1 MHWKWRRMA
10 AALLMVII
18 GMSGGAARAGSLS
31 AASMEE
37 RAPFEMNCASA
48 LLVEPDS
55 GQIVF
60 EKNADEKRAVASVTK
75 IMSILLTVEAIENG
89 RIALTDQV
97 VISAN
102 AAGMG
107 GSQVL
112 LDAGETQTV
121 DILLKSMIVGSAN
134 DATVALAEHI
144 AGSVQVFVD
153 RMNQRAS
160 ELGMENTHFVNTTGL
175 PAEGHYT
182 TARDVAR
189 MAIELAGHELYYR
202 YSTIWLDEVVHE
214 SGRSTSLTNTN
225 RLIRLYEGCDGIKT
239 GSTNE
244 AGYCMA
250 ATAKRGEMRLIA
262 VVLGAD
268 TGKERF
274 NIASEMLDYGF
285 ANYRRY
291 PVTEKGARVRGGL
304 PVTGGSSDEVPLMIA
319 EDLTLLLKRGEEEK
333 VKLQANLPEAA
344 AAPINAGDAI
354 GYVDV
359 LLGERVVGQVRV
371 VAAESVGRQS
381 FRDGFLKMLR
391 NWCFQ

>member
-1 MHWKWRRMA
+1 MRKWYLGA
-10 AALLMVII
+10 WLALMVLI
-18 GMSGGAARAGSLS
+18 GGQSAQAAELS
-31 AASMEE
+31 IAPMEE
-37 RAPFEMNCASA
+37 RSPLSLQCEAA

-55 GQIVF
+55 GQIIF
-60 EKNADEKRAVASVTK
+60 ETNADEKRAVASVTK
-75 IMSILLTVEAIENG
+75 IMSILLTIEAIEDG
-89 RIALTDQV
+89 RIALTDKV

-121 DILLKSMIVGSAN
+121 DVLLKSMIVGSAN
-134 DATVALAEHI
+134 DATVAMAEYI
-144 AGSVQVFVD
+144 CGSVELFVD
-153 RMNQRAS
+153 RMNQRAV

-189 MAIELAGHELYYR
+189 MAMELIAHELYYE

-214 SGRSTSLTNTN
+214 SGRKTSLTNTN
-225 RLIRLYEGCDGIKT
+225 RLIRLYDGCDGVKT

-250 ATAKRGEMRLIA
+250 ATAKRGDMRLIA

-274 NIASEMLDYGF
+274 NIASEMMDYGF

-291 PVTEKGARVRGGL
+291 PVTEKGAKVRGEL
-304 PVTGGSSDEVPLMIA
+304 PVIGGSEDSIELELN
-319 EDLTLLLKRGEEEK
+319 EDLTLLLLRGDEQQIS
-333 VKLQANLPEAA
+333 LQANLPAH
-344 AAPINAGDAI
+344 INAPVEKGAYI
-354 GYVDV
+354 GSVDV
-359 LLGERVVGQVRV
+359 LLGTRVIAQVDV
-371 VAAESVGRQS
+371 VAAQSVPRQS
-381 FRDGFLKMLR
+381 FMDGLERVLEQWR
-391 NWCFQ
+391 IG

>member
-1 MHWKWRRMA
+1 MLGRGMRA
-10 AALLMVII
+10 LAALTVMCFLMLGTAV
-18 GMSGGAARAGSLS
+18 AATLS
-31 AASMEE
+31 VEPMENQPPIE
-37 RAPFEMNCASA
+37 TDCASA

-55 GQIVF
+55 GQIIF

-75 IMSILLTVEAIENG
+75 IMSILLTIEAIEEG
-89 RIALTDQV
+89 RIALTDSV
-97 VISAN
+97 VVSAN

-121 DILLKSMIVGSAN
+121 DVLLKSMIVGSAN
-134 DATVALAEHI
+134 DATVALAEYI

-153 RMNQRAS
+153 RMNERARQ
-160 ELGMENTHFVNTTGL
+160 LNMQDTHFVNATGL

-189 MAIELAGHELYYR
+189 MAIELVGHELYYK
-202 YSTIWLDEVVHE
+202 YSTVWLDEVVHE

-225 RLIRLYEGCDGIKT
+225 RLIRLYEGCDGLKT

-250 ATAKRGEMRLIA
+250 ATAKRGDMRLIA

-274 NIASEMLDYGF
+274 NIASEMMDYGF
-285 ANYRRY
+285 ANYRSY

-304 PVTGGSSDEVPLMIA
+304 KVTGGSVDQVPLEID
-319 EDLTLLLKRGEEEK
+319 EDLTLLLKRGEEDK
-333 VKLQANLPEAA
+333 VKLRGNLPEQA
-344 AAPINAGDAI
+344 AAPVEKGMDM
-354 GYVDV
+354 GTVDV
-359 LLGERVVGQVRV
+359 LLGDRVVGQVRV
-371 VAAESVGRQS
+371 VAAESAGRQS
-381 FRDGFLKMLR
+381 FMDGLTKVLK

>member
-1 MHWKWRRMA
+1 MLVRCVRLLAFLISVLLIWISPAMA
-10 AALLMVII
+10 D
-18 GMSGGAARAGSLS
+18 SLS
-31 AASMEE
+31 IGPVEE
-37 RAPFEMNCASA
+37 EAPFSMKCASA

-55 GQIVF
+55 GQIIF
-60 EKNADEKRAVASVTK
+60 EKNADERRAVASVTK
-75 IMSILLTVEAIENG
+75 IMSILLTIEAIEEG
-89 RIALTDQV
+89 RIALTDSV

-121 DILLKSMIVGSAN
+121 DVLLKSMIVGSAN
-134 DATVALAEHI
+134 DAAVALAEHT

-153 RMNQRAS
+153 RMNERAR
-160 ELGMENTHFVNTTGL
+160 ELNMGDTHFVNATGL
-175 PAEGHYT
+175 PAEGQYT

-189 MAIELAGHELYYR
+189 MAIELAGHELYYD
-202 YSTIWLDEVVHE
+202 YSTVWLDEVVHD

-225 RLIRLYEGCDGIKT
+225 RLIRLYEGCDGLKT

-250 ATAKRGEMRLIA
+250 ATAKRADMRLIA

-274 NIASEMLDYGF
+274 DIASEMMDYGF

-291 PVTEKGARVRGGL
+291 PVTEKGAKVRGRL
-304 PVTGGSSDEVPLMIA
+304 PVTGGSGDELTLEIND
-319 EDLTLLLKRGEEEK
+319 DLTLLLKRGDEDK
-333 VKLQANLPEAA
+333 VKLQANLPEYAV
-344 AAPINAGDAI
+344 APVEKGEHM
-354 GYVDV
+354 GSVDV
-359 LLGERVVGQVRV
+359 LVGERVVGRVQVI
-371 VAAESVGRQS
+371 ASESIGRQ
-381 FRDGFLKMLR
+381 GFLDGLNKVFKK
-391 NWCFQ
+391 WCFQ